1 MATSP
6 HPGVIQLEHP
16 NVYQAA
22 KQAQQDDWI
31 RQGLKTAGDWIA
43 ERNKDIL
50 YKRAMGKA
58 DDRRTS
64 KEAIADTASSAWEGI
79 KSGASSAWDLLKAPF
94 IEDVVTEKS
103 YEEGVKTERPLFQG
117 EMSQEDPFSGGMSRE
132 QTMSLAE
139 SEPSDAVAVSFP
151 TTVVGKDRVV
161 EPSRREVG
169 GKVDWDF
176 PNKGYKTEFP
186 TTVVGAPSVLKAP
199 YTQPVGQKAPETP
212 QNDAGATNDKVPEGM
227 LQAPDYSEM
236 YRLDP
241 NRATFDYTR
250 EKNAEVLAQKA
261 EAAQARMELMQAK
274 MEAKANAGSSL
285 EELQQ
290 LWKENQRALVQAKK
304 DQDKSSTKMYEDN
317 IARLLPILQEKAP
330 SVWGTP
336 PEKKDEVPPPK
347 VPGGSGEP
355 TPKQS
360 ALSEAYN
367 QVDLLVDKDMNGTV
381 DNLKS
386 VDRAIKAIRDKYGV
400 SDSDMQDVYAQ
411 IELVKSQFKEEK
423 AARVEDSQR
432 ALDNKLKNE
441 AANRSTGA
449 QDERAALLRIDKINK
464 DPSPQNKSDAIL
476 WIMRKRSGAKI
487 DPDEFL
493 QYIKGGVDDQ
503 TYTEISKDL
512 SPAGIAVWLG
522 ELVGGKLSEAQVRKI
537 TDKYAERVRPG
548 FLIEDL
554 GTFVDPSKLKSD
566 KAPPPPPSPSGGKNG
581 SKKGDTKKVG
591 SVTMTYDGK
600 VWR

>member
-1 MATSP
+1 MANSP
-6 HPGVIQLEHP
+6 RPGVIQLEHP
-16 NVYQAA
+16 NIYQAA
-22 KQAQQDDWI
+22 KQAQQDDQLRQFLKITGDTIAKRNEDI
-31 RQGLKTAGDWIA
+31 RY
-43 ERNKDIL
+43 NK
-50 YKRAMGKA
+50 AMGKKE
-58 DDRRTS
+58 DRWTTEDLV
-64 KEAIADTASSAWEGI
+64 KKGAPLAWEGI
-79 KSGASSAWDLLKAPF
+79 KSGAGAAWDILKAPF
-94 IEDVVTEKS
+94 TEDVVTEKS

-186 TTVVGAPSVLKAP
+186 TTVVGAPSTLKAP
-199 YTQPVGQKAPETP
+199 SAQPVGQKAPETP
-212 QNDAGATNDKVPEGM
+212 QNDADATNDKVPEGM

-236 YRLDP
+236 YRLNP

-261 EAAQARMELMQAK
+261 EAAMARMELMQAK

-290 LWKENQRALVQAKK
+290 LWKENQRALVQARK

-336 PEKKDEVPPPK
+336 PKKKDEVPPPE

-360 ALSEAYN
+360 ALKEAYS
-367 QVDLLVDKDMNGTV
+367 QVDLLVDDNENGIL
-381 DNLKS
+381 DNLKT
-386 VDRAIKAIRDKYGV
+386 VDREIKAIRDKYGV
-400 SDSDMQDVYAQ
+400 SDSDMQDVYSQ
-411 IELVKSQFKEEK
+411 IELVKTQAKAEK
-423 AARVEDSQR
+423 TVRDEGAQR
-432 ALDNKLKNE
+432 ALENKLKNE

-476 WIMRKRSGAKI
+476 WVMRKRSGAKI
-487 DPDEFL
+487 DPNEFL
-493 QYIKGGVDDQ
+493 QYIKGGVDYK
-503 TYTEISKDL
+503 TYAEISKDL

-522 ELVGGKLSEAQVRKI
+522 ELVGGKLSEAQVSKI
-537 TDKYAERVRPG
+537 TDKYAERVNPS
-548 FLIEDL
+548 FLTQDL
-554 GTFVDPSKLKSD
+554 GTFVDPSKIKSD
-566 KAPPPPPSPSGGKNG
+566 KAPPPPSGGKKDPLG
-581 SKKGDTKKVG
+581 I
-591 SVTMTYDGK
+591 
-600 VWR
+600 R

>member
-1 MATSP
+1 MANSP

-16 NVYQAA
+16 DVYQAA
-22 KQAQQDDWI
+22 KQAQQDNWL
-31 RQGLKTAGDWIA
+31 RQGLKTTGDLIA
-43 ERNKDIL
+43 KRNQDIR
-50 YKRAMGKA
+50 YNKAMGKQE
-58 DDRRTS
+58 DRRTS
-64 KEAIADTASSAWEGI
+64 KEAIVDTASSAWEGI

-94 IEDVVTEKS
+94 TEDVVTEKS

-132 QTMSLAE
+132 QTMSLE
-139 SEPSDAVAVSFP
+139 EPEPSDAVAVSFP

-186 TTVVGAPSVLKAP
+186 TTVVGAPSTLKAP
-199 YTQPVGQKAPETP
+199 SAQPVGQKAPETP
-212 QNDAGATNDKVPEGM
+212 QNDADATNAKVPEGM

-290 LWKENQRALVQAKK
+290 LWKENQRGLLQARK

-330 SVWGTP
+330 SVWGNQKEDDKKAP
-336 PEKKDEVPPPK
+336 PSKETGE
-347 VPGGSGEP
+347 SGEP

-360 ALSEAYN
+360 ALDEAYS
-367 QVDLLVDKDMNGTV
+367 QVDLLVDANKNGIL
-381 DNLKS
+381 DNLKT
-386 VDRAIKAIRDKYGV
+386 VDREIKAIRDKYGV
-400 SDSDMQDVYAQ
+400 SDSDMQDVYSQ
-411 IELVKSQFKEEK
+411 IELVKTLAKDEK
-423 AARVEDSQR
+423 TMRDEDAQR
-432 ALDNKLKNE
+432 ALENKLKNE
-441 AANRSTGA
+441 AASRSTGA

-476 WIMRKRSGAKI
+476 WVMRKRSGAKI
-487 DPDEFL
+487 DPNEFL
-493 QYIKGGVDDQ
+493 QYIKGGVDAQ

-522 ELVGGKLSEAQVRKI
+522 ELVGGELSEAQVSKI
-537 TDKYAERVRPG
+537 TDKYSERVNPS
-548 FLIEDL
+548 FLTEDL

-566 KAPPPPPSPSGGKNG
+566 KAPPPPSGGKKDPLG
-581 SKKGDTKKVG
+581 I
-591 SVTMTYDGK
+591 
-600 VWR
+600 R